1 MGASGV
7 RTGSVDAGSVD
18 AGGVDAGGGLGTGGA
33 GPGGGGP
40 AAAFGRPSGELWLTL
55 AAVAAS
61 LLGTA
66 LLWVT
71 WLGMGDPASLPLR
84 VSSLTLT
91 GCIAPGLLVAA
102 GTRLLWRRGLLPHRM
117 AVAVLVL
124 GVVALAAAS
133 LASLAFG
140 RGIAEADG
148 EAPPTLFADLMLL
161 FFGAGVVLGVAA
173 VGLIVGSLLRRTRLH
188 RALVRV
194 FSVAA
199 GLVAVV
205 PLGVALVSSTMLLS
219 LGMAAFLVVG
229 QVRGS
234 ARTSAGVEDGAI
246 ARAPGSAPDPA
257 PESASAPA
265 AVAVAVAAAGSA
277 PASAA
282 APEPSGASR
291 DGGRARRAPL
301 VLAVISCV
309 LGIPAAAFALT
320 GSGWPIDEA
329 RGFDSTAAMGYG
341 IAAGL
346 VAAVPLVIAIALA
359 VAGRWPRHPLLWSTW
374 VPTGAL
380 SGVLLMVA
388 ATSLQNAVSGGR
400 GTLLGWNL
408 LVAGLLLYAAGVALF
423 VGMRLP
429 LHGMGKLIASALV
442 GGGIAAA
449 TGFGTFMLPFLAP
462 IVAVA
467 LAVWVFP
474 RLNRTTGA

>member
-7 RTGSVDAGSVD
+7 RTGS
-18 AGGVDAGGGLGTGGA
+18 VDAGGGLGTGGA

-219 LGMAAFLVVG
+219 LGMAAFLLVG

-234 ARTSAGVEDGAI
+234 ARTRAGAEDGAI

-265 AVAVAVAAAGSA
+265 AVAAAGSA

-359 VAGRWPRHPLLWSTW
+359 VVGRWPRHPLLWSTW